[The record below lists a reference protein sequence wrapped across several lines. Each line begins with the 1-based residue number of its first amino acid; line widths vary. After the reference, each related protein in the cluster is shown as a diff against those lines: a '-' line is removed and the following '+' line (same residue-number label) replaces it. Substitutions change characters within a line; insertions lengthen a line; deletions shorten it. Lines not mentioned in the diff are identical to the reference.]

1 MAPLSS
7 LLLRLSRWERE
18 IPSIARQTNI
28 KAALSLSE
36 LKARGE
42 ILYDSNW
49 SLLEFTKT
57 LASSP
62 ETDKSLI
69 VLFVCEARY
78 TANPFHLPTH
88 INVIFWSGRLMRRG
102 ISYSTL
108 AVGHPHEV
116 GYSLQPADYPE
127 YFLFFFWKIVGQA
140 AYHDLTSPALMK
152 RF

>member
-1 MAPLSS
+1 MALLSS
-7 LLLRLSRWERE
+7 LLLGLSHWERE
-18 IPSIARQTNI
+18 IPSVARQTNI
-28 KAALSLSE
+28 EAAPSLSE

-49 SLLEFTKT
+49 SSLEFTKT

-69 VLFVCEARY
+69 VLFVCEAGD
-78 TANPFHLPTH
+78 TANSFHLPTH

-108 AVGHPHEV
+108 AVGHPHEGGILSPTCRLPRV
-116 GYSLQPADYPE
+116 
-127 YFLFFFWKIVGQA
+127 FFFFFWKIVGQV

-152 RF
+152 HF

>member
-18 IPSIARQTNI
+18 IPRVVRQTNI
-28 KAALSLSE
+28 EAALSFSE

-49 SLLEFTKT
+49 SSLEFTKT
-57 LASSP
+57 WASSL

-69 VLFVCEARY
+69 VLFVCEAGE

-88 INVIFWSGRLMRRG
+88 INIIFWSGRLTEGG
-102 ISYSTL
+102 ISYNTL
-108 AVGHPHEV
+108 AVGHPHE
-116 GYSLQPADYPE
+116 GGIPPPTCRLPI
-127 YFLFFFWKIVGQA
+127 FFFFKIVGQV
-140 AYHDLTSPALMK
+140 AYRDLTFPALMK
-152 RF
+152 HF